1 MSGLSRSG
9 PEACDCVDRYVQSY
23 TDDERQ
29 KPALTRIHPLGACA
43 TDYRCRDRIMASR
56 QLLRTVDAQGP
67 HQVSTPLLLVEDDP
81 QVRGMMAM
89 LLEGE
94 GYPVLVAADGWDAI
108 QYLQA
113 SRPSLVILDLNL
125 PYVDGDEVGA
135 RVRERYGH
143 AVPILVVTASKNG
156 AEMADAL
163 DAAYVAKP
171 FDVDELL
178 LAVGCC
184 LNHQ

>member
-1 MSGLSRSG
+1 
-9 PEACDCVDRYVQSY
+9 
-23 TDDERQ
+23 
-29 KPALTRIHPLGACA
+29 
-43 TDYRCRDRIMASR
+43 MASR
-56 QLLRTVDAQGP
+56 PLPRSVDALGP

-94 GYPVLVAADGWDAI
+94 GYPVLVAADGLDAI
-108 QYLQA
+108 QYLQE

-125 PYVDGDEVGA
+125 PYVGGDEVGA
-135 RVRERYGH
+135 RVRQRYGH
-143 AVPILVVTASKNG
+143 AVPILVVTANRRG

-163 DAAYVAKP
+163 DAGYVAKP

-178 LAVGCC
+178 TAIWCC
-184 LNHQ
+184 LEHQ